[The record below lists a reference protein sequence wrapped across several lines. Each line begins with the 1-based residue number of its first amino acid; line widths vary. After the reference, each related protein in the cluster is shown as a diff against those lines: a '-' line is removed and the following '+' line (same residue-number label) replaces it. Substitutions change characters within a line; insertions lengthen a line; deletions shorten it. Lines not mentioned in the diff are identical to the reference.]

1 MQRFSFHSVI
11 RRCRWGIAPM
21 LVGMFLAG
29 AIPRGSHISCLG
41 SHLPLAP
48 AAGLPQTSK
57 PTEKKKPTPPG
68 EEAGDVVKL
77 SSELVVLD
85 VTVTD
90 PKNQPV
96 ADLDKDQFVVF
107 ENDVKQEIAFFAR
120 EEYPASIGLLLD
132 TSGSMK
138 KKLPKVIA
146 AAKSLIRQSHPQ
158 DEFFLVEFKGDAELV
173 EDFTEDV
180 RLIEEALDSLVAS
193 GQTALLDALYL
204 SVEHA
209 QSKGKHRRK
218 AIIVVSDGEERDSY
232 YKRDQVLDALRQSDV
247 QVFAIG
253 FPEGL
258 GEYAIFHQTESR
270 RLSSQEKKA
279 RKLLEDISR
288 ISGGRAF
295 FPESLDELDAIAQTI
310 ARELRTQY
318 VIGYYPTA
326 PQRDGTWRAVRVEVV
341 PDKQRGKLIA
351 RTRSG
356 YYATPQPSIRP
367 DR

>member
-1 MQRFSFHSVI
+1 MYRVRFHSLT
-11 RRCRWGIAPM
+11 RCCWGLA
-21 LVGMFLAG
+21 LSLSSALLAG
-29 AIPRGSHISCLG
+29 PFANGSPISHCG
-41 SHLPLAP
+41 PHSPLAS
-48 AAGLPQTSK
+48 AAVLPQTNK
-57 PTEKKKPTPPG
+57 QAEKKKPTTG

-77 SSELVVLD
+77 SSELVVVD

-90 PKNQPV
+90 EKNQPV
-96 ADLDKDQFVVF
+96 ADLDKDRFVVF
-107 ENDVKQEIAFFAR
+107 ENGVQQEIAFFAR
-120 EEYPASIGLLLD
+120 EEYPASIGLVLD

-138 KKLPKVIA
+138 KKLPKVIT

-158 DEFFLVEFKGDAELV
+158 DEFFLVEFKGEAELL
-173 EDFTEDV
+173 EDFTEDA
-180 RLIEEALDSLVAS
+180 RLIEDALDSLVAS
-193 GQTALLDALYL
+193 GQTALLDAVYL
-204 SVEHA
+204 SVQHA
-209 QSKGKHRRK
+209 HSKGKHRRK
-218 AIIVVSDGEERDSY
+218 AIVVVSDGEERDSY
-232 YKRDQVLDALRQSDV
+232 YKRDQVIEALRRSEV

-279 RKLLEDISR
+279 RKLLEDVSR

-295 FPESLDELDAIAQTI
+295 FPESLDELEPIAQTI

-318 VIGYYPTA
+318 VIGYYPTN
-326 PQRDGTWRAVRVEVV
+326 PQRDGSWRAVRVEVL

-351 RTRSG
+351 RARSG
-356 YYATPQPSIRP
+356 YYATPEPAPRP